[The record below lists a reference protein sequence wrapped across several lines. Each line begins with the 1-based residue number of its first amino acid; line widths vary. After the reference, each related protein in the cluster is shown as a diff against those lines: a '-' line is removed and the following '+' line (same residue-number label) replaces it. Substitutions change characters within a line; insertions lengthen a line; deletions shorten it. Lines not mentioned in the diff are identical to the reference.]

1 MLFLILPL
9 QVEHEHHHSMEDM
22 ATIIV
27 NVVDEKG
34 NAIAYCAYS
43 LYKDNNQVAGGYCD
57 EKGNIKIENIGFGN
71 YKLNI
76 EYIGYETKTINI
88 NVNRS
93 KVELGKVSLSPKGV
107 VLQEQKV
114 IAQPPQIT
122 YEEGKRIIRP
132 SQDIVNSGGNAF
144 DVLKNVP
151 GIRVDPQT
159 DYVEMRGSANITLYI
174 NGRPTSLE
182 VSEALK
188 QIPASQIDRIEII
201 TNPSAKYEAEGSTII
216 NIVLKTS
223 REEGLSYSASLRTGT
238 YNNYGGN
245 LLVGISRNKYK
256 ISTSINYNNFNF
268 PFKMNVE
275 REFSNDSIITSANGS
290 RYANPYGIRL
300 NLDYNLT
307 KNDIISFEGNLSHW
321 SFNFGGNGITSG
333 SRNYNSEF
341 SSNRG
346 GLNSSI
352 FLGYARNSFNSG
364 IFYSQRNVDEL
375 SYNYDRDMN
384 GNIIDGNKTT
394 EKGPANNIRFNFDFD
409 NKKLAFGYLLTIF
422 SNNDDFSYYSYDIN
436 NSEFVLRNSYNV
448 NFYRITNGGYLTYHR
463 NYKNFDFQIGTRLEY
478 TRRTIEN
485 YQKEYLD
492 LFPSLNLSYKF
503 SLSNQIYFNYSRR
516 INHPRIWQLEP
527 FEIYLDQ
534 ISKRRGNPNLDP
546 EYSNLF
552 EIGFQNLFL
561 NLSLYYRKTDRTIE
575 EITIVENGYFVN
587 YPENI
592 GISEFYGSEISFNF
606 TKGKLLDFNTSF
618 NIHQHNV
625 YSDIV
630 QKRTGYMLKSSLRI
644 LFLQISAA
652 YNSAMPTSQGK
663 MLENY
668 YVDIGLR
675 IPYRDFAFILNF
687 QDVFKTFQFGTIIEQ
702 SNFYQYQN
710 SKRAWPSIQFLLIYN
725 FQQYR
730 KLQKPKHQEEE
741 GEFEGF

>member
-1 MLFLILPL
+1 M
-9 QVEHEHHHSMEDM
+9 V
-22 ATIIV
+22 TITL

-34 NAIAYCAYS
+34 NPIPYCAYT
-43 LYKDNNQVAGGYCD
+43 LYKENTQIAGGYCD
-57 EKGNIKIENIGFGN
+57 EKGNIKIEHLEFGS
-71 YKLNI
+71 YVLNV
-76 EYIGYETKTINI
+76 EYIGYEKKIISINA
-88 NVNRS
+88 NKKDVN
-93 KVELGKVSLSPKGV
+93 LGRVSLSPKGV
-107 VLQEQKV
+107 LLQEQRV
-114 IAQPPQIT
+114 ITQPPQIT

-132 SQDIVNSGGNAF
+132 SQDIVNSGGTAF

-159 DYVEMRGSANITLYI
+159 DYVEMRGSTNITLYI

-188 QIPASQIDRIEII
+188 QIAASQIDRIEII
-201 TNPSAKYEAEGSTII
+201 TNPSAKYEAEGSTIM

-223 REEGLSYSASLRTGT
+223 KEEGLNYSLNLRAGT

-245 LLVGISRNKYK
+245 LLFGISRNRYK
-256 ISTSINYNNFNF
+256 ISSSINYNSFNF

-275 REFSNDSIITSANGS
+275 RHFSNDSIITSANGS
-290 RYANPYGIRL
+290 RYSNPYGIRL

-321 SFNFGGNGITSG
+321 SFNFGGSGVTSG
-333 SRNYNSEF
+333 SRNYSSEF
-341 SSNRG
+341 HSNRG

-352 FLGYARNSFNSG
+352 FLGYTRNSFNSG
-364 IFYSQRNVDEL
+364 MFYSQRNVDEL

-384 GNIIDGNKTT
+384 GNIIDGNKST
-394 EKGPANNIRFNFDFD
+394 ENGPASNIRFNFDFD

-422 SNNDDFSYYSYDIN
+422 NNTDSVNYYSYDIN
-436 NSEFVLRNSYNV
+436 RNDFVLENSFNV
-448 NFYRITNGGYLTYHR
+448 NFYRITNGTYLTYNR
-463 NYKNFDFQIGTRLEY
+463 NYKNFDFQIGTRIEH
-478 TRRTIEN
+478 TRRNIEN

-492 LFPSLNLSYKF
+492 LFPSLNLSYKL
-503 SLSNQIYFNYSRR
+503 SISNQIYFNYSRR

-527 FEIYLDQ
+527 FEIHLDQ

-546 EYSNLF
+546 EYSDVF

-575 EITIVENGYFVN
+575 GITVFENGYFLS
-587 YPENI
+587 YPENV

-606 TKGKLLDFNTSF
+606 TRGKFLDFNTSF
-618 NIHQHNV
+618 NLHQHNI
-625 YSDIV
+625 YSDII

-644 LFLQISAA
+644 LFLQISSA

-675 IPYRDFAFILNF
+675 VPYRNFAFILNF
-687 QDVFKTFQFGTIIEQ
+687 QDVFKTSQFGTVIEQ
-702 SNFYQYQN
+702 SNFYQYQS
-710 SKRAWPSIQFLLIYN
+710 SKRSWPSIQFLLIYN

-730 KLQKPKHQEEE
+730 KLNKPKHQDEE